1 VPESGLISILS
12 KTDLGPPLKTLIEKV
27 AKLIGVPGTLA
38 LKLPAAKFDAWVKE
52 IEAVGDVR
60 AQIAAK
66 REAGTLNR
74 LLEEEA
80 IKYGR
85 LETILGETAPL
96 LEESADPDAID
107 DDWLIYHLEKA
118 RLVSNADMQ
127 RLWAKVLAGEAN
139 KPGSFSKRSL
149 DFLST
154 LERRE
159 AEAFTKLG
167 SFVLRHSGGCLPLV
181 LDPVDPFYAHRGA
194 SFDELSHFEAIGV
207 INFAPLAGYQLSV
220 AGTNLFGFDYF
231 GDFRLFYSQRVPTSA
246 GHATAP
252 AGKALFTELGKQFF
266 QICGAQPI
274 EGFWDYVIEKWA
286 SDKFHLKTD
295 LPLPVIRPVEPREEG

>member
-1 VPESGLISILS
+1 MPESGVLSILS

-38 LKLPAAKFDAWVKE
+38 LKLPAAKIDAWAKE

-60 AQIAAK
+60 ARFAAQ
-66 REAGTLNR
+66 REMDTLDR
-74 LLEEEA
+74 VLKEETV
-80 IKYGR
+80 KYSR
-85 LETILGETAPL
+85 LETILGETAPM
-96 LEESADPDAID
+96 LEESADPNAID

-159 AEAFTKLG
+159 AEAFTKFG
-167 SFVLRHSGGCLPLV
+167 SFVLRHGGGHVPLV

-194 SFDELSHFEAIGV
+194 SFDDLSHFEAIGL
-207 INFAPLAGYQLSV
+207 INFEPLAGYQLSV
-220 AGTNLFGFDYF
+220 AGTNIFGFDYF
-231 GDFRLFYSQRVPTSA
+231 GDVRLFYSQRVPTPA

-252 AGKALFTELGKQFF
+252 AGKALFTEIGRQFF
-266 QICGAQPI
+266 QICGAHPI

-286 SDKFHLKTD
+286 RDKFYVKTE
-295 LPLPVIRPVEPREEG
+295 LPRPVEPTEEA